1 VADASNE
8 ARQRRRFAVSQ
19 AGLNAQDVAVVPAL
33 DITRSVVVMG
43 VSACGK
49 STVGRL
55 LAEARAMEYLDGDD
69 FHPPQNVARMAA
81 GQALSDDDRQGWLLA
96 LSERL
101 ARAQGKGVVLS
112 CSALK
117 RAYRDVLRRGAPHL
131 LLVYLHGSRA
141 LLAERIAARTG
152 HYMPASLLDSQLATL
167 QPPQADEA
175 ALSFDVIDSPQQ
187 IVAAI
192 LHSGALAMPEF
203 HKTVLLTD
211 SDGRAR
217 FREERIAF
225 SEGTPQA
232 MLSPLFDSGGY
243 QLRHSPVGFRSSF
256 HCTGTPQWVFILSGQ
271 MEIGLQD
278 GSWRLFKA
286 GEHFFSA
293 DTLPEGAAFDA
304 SVHGHCSRQVGDQPL
319 VTLFVRG

>member
-1 VADASNE
+1 LTAPS
-8 ARQRRRFAVSQ
+8 
-19 AGLNAQDVAVVPAL
+19 VAVPDV
-33 DITRSVVVMG
+33 DVSRSVVVMG

-55 LAEARAMEYLDGDD
+55 LAEARGVQYLDGDD
-69 FHPPQNVARMAA
+69 FHAPANVARMAA
-81 GQALSDDDRQGWLLA
+81 GQALSDDDRHGWLLA
-96 LSERL
+96 LSQRL
-101 ARAQGKGVVLS
+101 ALARVQGKGVVLS

-117 RAYRDVLRRGAPHL
+117 RAYRDLLRRGAPQL
-131 LLVYLHGSRA
+131 LLVFLHGSRE
-141 LLAERIAARTG
+141 LLAQRIAARTD

-167 QPPQADEA
+167 EPPQADEA
-175 ALSFDVIDSPQQ
+175 ALDFDVVARPEQ

-192 LHSGALAMPEF
+192 LHSGALPMHTF
-203 HKTVLLTD
+203 RKIVLCTD
-211 SDGRAR
+211 TDGRAR
-217 FREERIAF
+217 FREEQVAF

-232 MLSPLFDSGGY
+232 KLSPLFNSGGY

-278 GSWRLFKA
+278 GTSRLFKS

-293 DTLPEGAAFDA
+293 DTLPAGASFDA
-304 SVHGHCSRQVGDQPL
+304 AVHGHWSRQVGGEPL
-319 VTLFVRG
+319 VTLFVRD